1 LFENTKDGEYEKY
14 LTGLVDQV
22 YANNLKKLSKLLF
35 LLSILIFVVSMVFNL
50 VSITDIKFFQRYMI
64 ESTFFLCFS
73 VTALLSISKFREKYE
88 ILIKR
93 LFFLTLILFII
104 FFLFIIFIN
113 PSFILRISNIIYA
126 LCLSSFLVLL
136 YLTIKQKY
144 VKESQILS
152 FILLVTGIIGF
163 FFYLQPG
170 MHNHNLAFRA
180 LVTYFILGFAFL
192 LIHPDKGLMRIFC
205 LNNLS
210 SRFGR
215 YFLSIFSVIMFSIL
229 LFISP
234 IVNHTNYLMHKDF
247 PFEGLITFIL
257 LFVFYLLIFAFVR
270 NINKKDINSI
280 ILKMKSDKREKFFE
294 RLIDYTNDMVLVT
307 DSNHIITYA
316 NSKLFE
322 ILKLDKDT
330 FLGKNF
336 MDVSPELFIKKD
348 LYLKSCKNLTTEF
361 IESHKVTVQGKDLYL
376 SGYAVPI
383 LKDGNFNGSINVIVN
398 VTDIEKDESNLK
410 SSLKLLNVL
419 LTEVHHRVKNN
430 MQIIISLLNLQKYQ
444 IKDENV
450 INVLNDSQSRIK
462 AISLVHENL
471 YMSGQFSEINIKDY
485 IDLLIGEVKNHYSN
499 IPNLTINNNVEDKFI
514 SLDNAVPLGLIINE
528 LLNNSIID
536 GFNNGEYLKEKNIQ
550 GVIDVNLFQNDN
562 YEAILKV
569 KDNGRGFNLSN
580 KDLNISIE
588 LMNALSSQLSAEYE
602 IVENNGVEFIFIMPQ
617 I

>member
-1 LFENTKDGEYEKY
+1 MFKYTKDEEYEKY

-22 YANNLKKLSKLLF
+22 YVNNLKKLSKLLF
-35 LLSILIFVVSMVFNL
+35 SLIILIIVVGMVFN
-50 VSITDIKFFQRYMI
+50 SYFITDINFFHRFMI
-64 ESTFFLCFS
+64 ESSFFLCFS
-73 VTALLSISKFREKYE
+73 VTAFLSISKFREKYGM
-88 ILIKR
+88 LIKG
-93 LFFLTLILFII
+93 LFFLTMLLFII
-104 FFLFIIFIN
+104 FFAYIILIN
-113 PSFILRISNIIYA
+113 PSFILRISNIIYG
-126 LCLSSFLVLL
+126 LCLFSLLILL
-136 YLTIKQKY
+136 YLTFKQKY
-144 VKESQILS
+144 FKGSQVLS
-152 FILLVTGIIGF
+152 FIVLVIGIIGF
-163 FFYLQPG
+163 FFYSQPG
-170 MHNHNLAFRA
+170 MDNHYYALRA
-180 LVTYFILGFAFL
+180 LVTYFMLGFAFL
-192 LIHPDKGLMRIFC
+192 LIHPDEGLMRIFC

-215 YFLSIFSVIMFSIL
+215 YFLSIFSIIMFSIL
-229 LFISP
+229 LFIYP
-234 IVNHTNYLMHKDF
+234 IVNHTNYMILNEI
-247 PFEGLITFIL
+247 PFEGLIASIL
-257 LFVFYLLIFAFVR
+257 LFVFYLLIFLFVIS
-270 NINKKDINSI
+270 INKKDINRL

-307 DSNHIITYA
+307 DSNHIMTYA

-361 IESHKVTVQGKDLYL
+361 VESHKVTIDGNDLYL
-376 SGYAVPI
+376 SGYIIPI

-485 IDLLIGEVKNHYSN
+485 IDLLIVEVKNHYSN
-499 IPNLTINNNVEDKFI
+499 IPNLAINNNVEDKFI
-514 SLDNAVPLGLIINE
+514 CLDNAVPLGLIINE
-528 LLNNSIID
+528 LLNNSIIC

-550 GVIDVNLFQNDN
+550 GVIDVDLFQNDN
-562 YEAILKV
+562 NKIILKV

>member
-1 LFENTKDGEYEKY
+1 MFKYTKDEEYEKY

-22 YANNLKKLSKLLF
+22 YVNNLKKLSKLLF
-35 LLSILIFVVSMVFNL
+35 SLIILIIVVGMVFN
-50 VSITDIKFFQRYMI
+50 SYFITDINFFHRFMI
-64 ESTFFLCFS
+64 ESSFFLCFS
-73 VTALLSISKFREKYE
+73 VTAFLSISKFREKYGM
-88 ILIKR
+88 LIKG
-93 LFFLTLILFII
+93 LFFLTMLLFII
-104 FFLFIIFIN
+104 FFAYIILIN
-113 PSFILRISNIIYA
+113 PSFILRISNIIYG
-126 LCLSSFLVLL
+126 LCLFSLLILL
-136 YLTIKQKY
+136 YLTFKQKY
-144 VKESQILS
+144 FKGSQVLS
-152 FILLVTGIIGF
+152 FIVLVIGIIGF
-163 FFYLQPG
+163 FFYSQPG
-170 MHNHNLAFRA
+170 MDNHYYALRA
-180 LVTYFILGFAFL
+180 LVTYFMLGFAFL
-192 LIHPDKGLMRIFC
+192 LIHPDEGLMRIFC

-215 YFLSIFSVIMFSIL
+215 YFLSIFSIIMFSIL
-229 LFISP
+229 LFIYP
-234 IVNHTNYLMHKDF
+234 IVNHTNYMILNEI
-247 PFEGLITFIL
+247 PFEGLIASIL
-257 LFVFYLLIFAFVR
+257 LFVFYLLIFLFVIS
-270 NINKKDINSI
+270 INKKDINRL

-307 DSNHIITYA
+307 DSNHIMTYA

-361 IESHKVTVQGKDLYL
+361 VESHKVTIDGNDLYL
-376 SGYAVPI
+376 SGYIIPI

-398 VTDIEKDESNLK
+398 VTDIEKDESNLR

-485 IDLLIGEVKNHYSN
+485 IDLLIVEVKNHYSN
-499 IPNLTINNNVEDKFI
+499 IPNLAINNNVEDKFI
-514 SLDNAVPLGLIINE
+514 CLDNAVPLGLIINE
-528 LLNNSIID
+528 LLNNSIIC

-550 GVIDVNLFQNDN
+550 GVIDVDLFQNDN
-562 YEAILKV
+562 NKIILKV

>member
-1 LFENTKDGEYEKY
+1 MFKYTKDEEYEKY

-22 YANNLKKLSKLLF
+22 YVNNLKKLSKLLF
-35 LLSILIFVVSMVFNL
+35 SLIILIIVVGMVFN
-50 VSITDIKFFQRYMI
+50 SYFITDINFFHRFMI
-64 ESTFFLCFS
+64 ESSFFLCFS
-73 VTALLSISKFREKYE
+73 VTAFLSISKFREKYGM
-88 ILIKR
+88 LIKG
-93 LFFLTLILFII
+93 LFFLTMLLFII
-104 FFLFIIFIN
+104 FFAYIILIN
-113 PSFILRISNIIYA
+113 PSFILRISNIIYG
-126 LCLSSFLVLL
+126 LCLFSLLILL
-136 YLTIKQKY
+136 YLTFKQKY
-144 VKESQILS
+144 FKGSQVLS
-152 FILLVTGIIGF
+152 FIVLVIGIIGF
-163 FFYLQPG
+163 FFYSQPG
-170 MHNHNLAFRA
+170 MDNHYYALRA
-180 LVTYFILGFAFL
+180 LVTYFMLGFAFL
-192 LIHPDKGLMRIFC
+192 LIHPDEGLMRIFC

-215 YFLSIFSVIMFSIL
+215 YFLSIFSIIMFSIL
-229 LFISP
+229 LFIYP
-234 IVNHTNYLMHKDF
+234 IVNHTNYMILNEI
-247 PFEGLITFIL
+247 PFEGLIASIL
-257 LFVFYLLIFAFVR
+257 LFVFYLLIFLFVIS
-270 NINKKDINSI
+270 INKKDINRL

-307 DSNHIITYA
+307 DSNHIMTYA

-322 ILKLDKDT
+322 ILKLDKDNL
-330 FLGKNF
+330 LGKNF
-336 MDVSPELFIKKD
+336 INFSPELFIKKH

-361 IESHKVTVQGKDLYL
+361 VESHKVTIDGNDLYL
-376 SGYAVPI
+376 SGYIIPI
-383 LKDGNFNGSINVIVN
+383 LKDGNFNGTINVIVN
-398 VTDIEKDESNLK
+398 MTDIEKDESNLR

-499 IPNLTINNNVEDKFI
+499 IPNLAINNNVEDKFI
-514 SLDNAVPLGLIINE
+514 CLDNAVPLGLIINE
-528 LLNNSIID
+528 LLNNSIIC

-550 GVIDVNLFQNDN
+550 GVIDVDLFQNDN
-562 YEAILKV
+562 NKIILKV